1 MCPCKLSSYY
11 IKQTKAQTHAHA
23 NTVYVTNRSN
33 LQQTKQA
40 YDMHLAWPATGGKPQ
55 IVRLCPCNA
64 IGGLNFPANTKI
76 YKKTDEL
83 KLFIIKV

>member
-1 MCPCKLSSYY
+1 
-11 IKQTKAQTHAHA
+11 
-23 NTVYVTNRSN
+23 
-33 LQQTKQA
+33 
-40 YDMHLAWPATGGKPQ
+40 MHLAWPATGGKPQ